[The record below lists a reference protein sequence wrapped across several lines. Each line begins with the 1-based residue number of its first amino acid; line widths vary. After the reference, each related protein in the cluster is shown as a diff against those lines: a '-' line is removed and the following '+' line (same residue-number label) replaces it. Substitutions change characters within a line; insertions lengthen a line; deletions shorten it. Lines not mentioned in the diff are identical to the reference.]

1 MEVDDKIKYEKLQ
14 YDINKEAAQISS
26 LSSGEIRIY
35 QYLTGEEILSS
46 NQSRITEQGMFTY
59 SPVVKTFE
67 KQMKTVKDQGE

>member
-1 MEVDDKIKYEKLQ
+1 MEVDDKIKNEKLQ

-26 LSSGEIRIY
+26 LSSGEIRMY

-46 NQSRITEQGMFTY
+46 NQSRIIEQGMFTY

-67 KQMKTVKDQGE
+67 KQTKTVKDQGE

>member
-46 NQSRITEQGMFTY
+46 NQSRIIEQGMFTY